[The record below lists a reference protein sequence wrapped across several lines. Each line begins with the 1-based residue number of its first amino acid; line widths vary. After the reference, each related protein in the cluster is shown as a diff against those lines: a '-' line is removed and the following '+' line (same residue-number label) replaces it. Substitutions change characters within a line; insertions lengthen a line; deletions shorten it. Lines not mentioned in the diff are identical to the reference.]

1 MKISKNENQVS
12 LSEEFS
18 FYEILFQL
26 KNLYRQGWLQAG
38 ISKEHCE
45 SIADHSF
52 ALAMLCLK
60 YQKDYPEMLD
70 MEKMLK
76 MTLIHDLAEAVIGD
90 ITPSE
95 EISLKDKFSMEKEAI
110 ESILSHFPDSDELL
124 DIWLDFE
131 TGGSSTALYVK
142 QMDKIEM
149 MLQALVYQNHSV
161 DLSSFFESTEK
172 QMQNDFFKDLRLK
185 IINKA
190 KL

>member
-45 SIADHSF
+45 SIPDHSF

-76 MTLIHDLAEAVIGD
+76 MALIHDLAEAVIGD
-90 ITPSE
+90 IIPSE
-95 EISLKDKFSMEKEAI
+95 EISLKDKFGMEKEAI
-110 ESILSHFPDSDELL
+110 ESILSHFPDSDDLFDL
-124 DIWLDFE
+124 WLDFE
-131 TGGSSTALYVK
+131 TGGSPTALYVK

-149 MLQALVYQNHSV
+149 MLQALVYQNQAI

-172 QMQNDFFKDLRLK
+172 QMQNDFFKGLRLK